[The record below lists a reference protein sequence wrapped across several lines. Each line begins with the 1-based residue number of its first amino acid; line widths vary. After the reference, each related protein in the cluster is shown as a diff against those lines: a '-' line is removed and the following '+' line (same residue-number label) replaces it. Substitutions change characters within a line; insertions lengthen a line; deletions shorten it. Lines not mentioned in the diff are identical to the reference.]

1 MNEVF
6 SKHLRLGR
14 WALIVLGLFSAVG
27 CGTVPNVQLTLPNRY
42 VIVREQL
49 VLHSDFPIPARHRL
63 FEELTARRADLSR
76 RVELPLSDE
85 SIHVYLF
92 EDAGRFDGFMRLY
105 HPEFPRRRAYF
116 VETDT
121 RLAVYA
127 QWGDH
132 VGEDLRHEVTHGYL
146 HSVLPNVPLWLDEG
160 LAEYFEL
167 PRGSNGLNQP
177 HREMLLRQIQAGWIP
192 NLRRLEELDP
202 TVDMCLADYAESWAW
217 VHFLLNTTPERQDLC
232 RSYLAEL
239 RRDGTAEPLSQR
251 LEQMRGTPVRE
262 MARHIQ
268 RQPKTQAISQ
278 TAPPPGRR

>member
-1 MNEVF
+1 MTGV
-6 SKHLRLGR
+6 SGKRARWWL
-14 WALIVLGLFSAVG
+14 WALLVVGTLGGGG
-27 CGTVPNVQLTLPNRY
+27 CAGVPKVQLTLPNRH

-49 VLHSDFPIPARHRL
+49 VIHADFPVAARHRL

-76 RVELPLSDE
+76 LLGLPVSDE

-92 EDAGRFDGFMRLY
+92 DDSERFAGFMRLY

-127 QWGDH
+127 QWGDF

-167 PRGSNGLNQP
+167 PRGSNGLHRP
-177 HREMLLRQIQAGWIP
+177 HLDMLLRWIQAGWRP
-192 NLRRLEELDP
+192 DPRRLQRLDS
-202 TVDMCLADYAESWAW
+202 TAEMRLEDYAESWGW
-217 VHFLLNTTPERQDLC
+217 VHFLLNTRPEYKDLF
-232 RSYLAEL
+232 SGYLADL
-239 RRDGTAEPLSQR
+239 RHEGSTEPLLPRLQR
-251 LEQMRGTPVRE
+251 VLDDPSRE
-262 MARHIQ
+262 MTQHILDL
-268 RQPKTQAISQ
+268 
-278 TAPPPGRR
+278 GRRTKKTVVSPGI

>member
-1 MNEVF
+1 MTEV
-6 SKHLRLGR
+6 SGKHARWWL
-14 WALIVLGLFSAVG
+14 WALLVLGTVG
-27 CGTVPNVQLTLPNRY
+27 GGGCAGVPKVQLTLPNRH

-49 VLHSDFPIPARHRL
+49 VIHADFPVAARHRL

-76 RVELPLSDE
+76 RLGLPVSDE

-92 EDAGRFDGFMRLY
+92 NDSERFDGFMRLY

-127 QWGDH
+127 QWGDF

-167 PRGSNGLNQP
+167 PRGSNGLHRP
-177 HREMLLRQIQAGWIP
+177 HRDMLLRRIQAGWRP
-192 NLRRLEELDP
+192 DPRRLQRLDS
-202 TVDMCLADYAESWAW
+202 TAEMRLEDYADSWGW
-217 VHFLLNTTPERQDLC
+217 VHFLLNTRPEYKDLF
-232 RSYLAEL
+232 SGYLADL
-239 RRDGTAEPLSQR
+239 RHEGSTEPLLPRLQR
-251 LEQMRGTPVRE
+251 VLDDPGRE
-262 MARHIQ
+262 MTQHILDL
-268 RQPKTQAISQ
+268 
-278 TAPPPGRR
+278 GRRTKKTVVSPGI